1 MPANGINGSQNT
13 HYGETVLARTVQ
25 TNPLI
30 FRSGLSVGSIAAETD
45 DEFLFDC
52 FIENPAVQAC
62 LNVQSPTMVLAGR
75 TGSGKTAILRHV
87 QRAVPHSSNI
97 DPSEMALSYVAN
109 SDALR
114 FIQAIGGDLDVLF
127 IALWRHVLCLEFI
140 RLKYNVSSEA
150 KSTTVYGKIVD
161 TFKLDARRQR
171 AINYLRQW
179 QGKFWIT
186 IDQNIKELTEKYE
199 ENLKIEIGGEIEK
212 FKAGGQYEKRLSSD
226 KKSEILSRAKKI
238 INSEQLT
245 DLSNVVDMLA
255 DLSDSDIKNYYILID
270 KLDERWVDDAIR
282 FKMIRALID
291 ALKQFKKIRN
301 LKIIAALRSDVLERV
316 VQETGDLGF
325 QREKFEEYFH
335 QIRWKKPE
343 LRQLIEKRIS
353 YTFKKQYSSQ
363 STVQFTDVFTQKIN
377 NEDTFDYLVE
387 RTLMRPRDIMSFI
400 NEAFA
405 ISEGKN
411 NISGNTIKTCEHEY
425 SRKRREALEYEWRSA
440 FEAIPELIKY
450 LSRFKKSSIAFNEF
464 CEQSNVDD
472 LALKILETRL
482 SSDPIRIIA
491 DQYCNS
497 NVSAESLM
505 KEIASVLYRVGAV
518 GLKIGPADKML
529 YSHINAPLL
538 DGALLN
544 SESRVRIHPMLF
556 SSFGIDDEER
566 RRPRITQL

>member
-1 MPANGINGSQNT
+1 MARSSQ
-13 HYGETVLARTVQ
+13 A
-25 TNPLI
+25 NPLV
-30 FRSGLSVGSIAAETD
+30 FRNGMSVGSIAAETD

-52 FIENPAVQAC
+52 FVENPAVQAC

-87 QRAVPHSSNI
+87 QRTVPHSSHI

-114 FIQAIGGDLDVLF
+114 FVQAIGGDLDVLF

-140 RLKYNVSSEA
+140 RLKYSVNSEA

-161 TFKLDARRQR
+161 TFRLDARRQR
-171 AINYLRQW
+171 AISYLKQW

-238 INSEQLT
+238 INSEQLA

-255 DLSDSDIKNYYILID
+255 ELSSSDISKYYILID
-270 KLDERWVDDAIR
+270 KLDERWVDDSLR

-335 QIRWKKPE
+335 QIRWNKDE
-343 LRQLIEKRIS
+343 LKALINKRIA

-363 STVQFTDVFTQKIN
+363 YTVHFNDIFTSKIN
-377 NEDTFDYLVE
+377 NEDTFDYMIE

-400 NEAFA
+400 NESFA
-405 ISEGKN
+405 RSEGHN
-411 NISGNTIKTCEHEY
+411 NISGQTIKNCEHEY

-440 FEAIPELIKY
+440 FECIPELIKY
-450 LSRFKKSSIAFNEF
+450 ISRFKKSSISFAEF
-464 CEQSNVDD
+464 CDSAKVDE
-472 LALKILETRL
+472 LALKIVDTKIAH
-482 SSDPIRIIA
+482 DPIRLLA
-491 DQYCNS
+491 EQYCNS
-497 NVSAESLM
+497 SVSADALM
-505 KEIASVLYRVGAV
+505 KEIATTLYRVGAV
-518 GLKIGPADKML
+518 GLKIGPSDKMF
-529 YSHINAPLL
+529 YSHINSPLL
-538 DGALLN
+538 DGSSLN

-556 SSFGIDDEER
+556 SSFGVHDEDKSP
-566 RRPRITQL
+566 PRLT